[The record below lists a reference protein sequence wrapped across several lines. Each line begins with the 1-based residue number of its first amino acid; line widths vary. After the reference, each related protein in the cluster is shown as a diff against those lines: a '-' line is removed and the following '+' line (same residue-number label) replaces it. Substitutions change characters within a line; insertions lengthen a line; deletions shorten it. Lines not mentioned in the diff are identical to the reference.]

1 MSPLPVPV
9 LARMVFLPGRSAM
22 SRLRLQK
29 LIARPYYQKIRIQ
42 NAAVMFCFMIIPI
55 VLASCGSAAV
65 GQAPTPVPTKI
76 VSPTAI
82 PTLAPTPTAT
92 PPPTPTPKSKPTATP
107 VQPTQPPVT
116 AAQPIL
122 DLRPS
127 SMSIVGHLDC
137 NKGQTY
143 ICFARVLSR
152 PDAQR
157 PLNWFAFTNVPGHIS
172 FSPSGGSLGPG
183 QSVLVTITVP
193 FNDCTPG
200 LFFFRG
206 PINTHTITWAC

>member
-1 MSPLPVPV
+1 MNPLPVPV
-9 LARMVFLPGRSAM
+9 LAGMVFLPGRSAM
-22 SRLRLQK
+22 FHLKLRES
-29 LIARPYYQKIRIQ
+29 IARHSKKRIRIK
-42 NAAVMFCFMIIPI
+42 NVTIMFCLIII
-55 VLASCGSAAV
+55 ASVLASCGSAAS
-65 GQAPTPVPTKI
+65 GQAPAPTLTQT
-76 VSPTAI
+76 SPTAV
-82 PTLAPTPTAT
+82 PTLAPTPTPT
-92 PPPTPTPKSKPTATP
+92 HPPTPTPTPKPKPTA
-107 VQPTQPPVT
+107 QPTQPPVT
-116 AAQPIL
+116 AAPPIL

-137 NKGQTY
+137 NRGQTF

-157 PLNWFAFTNVPGHIS
+157 SLNWFAFTNVPGHIG